1 MGCVVLV
8 VGEGGLWGVG
18 GQTGQGVCEDS
29 ITECCGA
36 AGALPTLSFSKK
48 KTKATEQK
56 AAITN
61 FDACMVINDIYNKP
75 NI

>member
-1 MGCVVLV
+1 MLV

-18 GQTGQGVCEDS
+18 GQTGQGVCEVYF
-29 ITECCGA
+29 ITECGGA

-48 KTKATEQK
+48 KTKATKQK

-61 FDACMVINDIYNKP
+61 FDACMVINDIYNNSP
-75 NI
+75 I